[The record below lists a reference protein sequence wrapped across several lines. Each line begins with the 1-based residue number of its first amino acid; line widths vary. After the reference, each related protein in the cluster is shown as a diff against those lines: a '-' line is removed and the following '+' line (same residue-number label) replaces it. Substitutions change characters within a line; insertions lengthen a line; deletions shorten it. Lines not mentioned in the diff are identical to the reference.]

1 MTLIPNLG
9 IKKYINL
16 INEFKTNKG
25 IFNARKQELMQV
37 NLISEKICD
46 DILNLDIRRSVGKH
60 LKYME
65 LNQIDIISI
74 DDIEYPSTLRE
85 IYNPPICLYIKGNKE
100 TLNCQNISIVGCR
113 DCSEYGKKTAQKL
126 AYDLAKQG
134 INIVSGLAK
143 GIDSYAHLGALYAK
157 GKTTAVLGNGLD
169 LIYPKENY
177 YLADKILETNGAII
191 SEYPLGTKAD
201 KMNFPARNR
210 IISGLS
216 KAIVVVEAKQKSG
229 TMITVDFALE
239 QGRDVFVVP
248 RKY

>member
-1 MTLIPNLG
+1 MQV
-9 IKKYINL
+9 KL
-16 INEFKTNKG
+16 INE
-25 IFNARKQELMQV
+25 
-37 NLISEKICD
+37 KICN
-46 DILNLDIRRSVGKH
+46 DILNSEIRKSVEKH

-65 LNQIDIISI
+65 LNKIDIISI

-100 TLNCQNISIVGCR
+100 ILNNQNISVIGCR
-113 DCSEYGKKTAQKL
+113 ECSEYGKQVAQRL
-126 AYDLAKQG
+126 AYDLARNG
-134 INIVSGLAK
+134 LNIISGLAK
-143 GIDSYAHLGALYAK
+143 GIDSFAHLGALYAK

-169 LIYPKENY
+169 SVYPKENY
-177 YLADKILETNGAII
+177 YLADIILKTNGAII

-201 KMNFPARNR
+201 KKNFPARNR
-210 IISGLS
+210 IVSGLS

-229 TMITVDFALE
+229 TLITVDFALE